1 MEYQIEAI
9 PVDELRYAFAKI
21 EKDLQHIRTKSFSD
35 WIVSDIYLSSYGI
48 NNQLYICFI
57 KMMSM

>member
-1 MEYQIEAI
+1 MVQRSTINGISVEAI

-35 WIVSDIYLSSYGI
+35 WIVSDIYLALR
-48 NNQLYICFI
+48 NKQ
-57 KMMSM
+57 